1 MIRTM
6 VYHRK
11 KIWMV
16 FLICIMLLLGLVGR
30 LWYLMNVRAEYYSKK
45 AEDLHERERDI
56 KAARGKIL
64 DIRGNILADNRTVC
78 TVSVIHSQIK
88 DPEKVIR
95 VLSGA
100 LSVKEEEIRKKVE
113 KISSIERIQTNV
125 EKSIG
130 DRIRE
135 YDLEGVKVDII
146 LMDLSL
152 QKYWDLPEVIIRGS
166 LVLKRNT
173 MRS

>member
-1 MIRTM
+1 
-6 VYHRK
+6 
-11 KIWMV
+11 MV

-130 DRIRE
+130 DRRSTEPENGGRNRCQEILCVPVWMLISRNMCSRQPVKSWKKNRRRE
-135 YDLEGVKVDII
+135 FPYCL
-146 LMDLSL
+146 
-152 QKYWDLPEVIIRGS
+152 
-166 LVLKRNT
+166 
-173 MRS
+173 

>member
-11 KIWMV
+11 KIWVV

-113 KISSIERIQTNV
+113 KIFSNTKKANKTYLFYCTSSFCAWENHYLILHQKQENYFF
-125 EKSIG
+125 S
-130 DRIRE
+130 
-135 YDLEGVKVDII
+135 LGV
-146 LMDLSL
+146 
-152 QKYWDLPEVIIRGS
+152 GS
-166 LVLKRNT
+166 LIAFHSFVF
-173 MRS
+173 

>member
-11 KIWMV
+11 KIWVV

-135 YDLEGVKVDII
+135 YD
-146 LMDLSL
+146 
-152 QKYWDLPEVIIRGS
+152 QIRKS
-166 LVLKRNT
+166 TRLNSSHSRASR
-173 MRS
+173 MPSSA

>member
-6 VYHRK
+6 VYHKEK
-11 KIWMV
+11 KYGLV

-88 DPEKVIR
+88 E
-95 VLSGA
+95 S
-100 LSVKEEEIRKKVE
+100 
-113 KISSIERIQTNV
+113 
-125 EKSIG
+125 
-130 DRIRE
+130 
-135 YDLEGVKVDII
+135 
-146 LMDLSL
+146 
-152 QKYWDLPEVIIRGS
+152 
-166 LVLKRNT
+166 
-173 MRS
+173 

>member
-1 MIRTM
+1 MTISEGDFFMIRTM

-11 KIWMV
+11 KIWVV

-78 TVSVIHSQIK
+78 THLFHRTDHLITTSVI
-88 DPEKVIR
+88 
-95 VLSGA
+95 
-100 LSVKEEEIRKKVE
+100 
-113 KISSIERIQTNV
+113 
-125 EKSIG
+125 
-130 DRIRE
+130 
-135 YDLEGVKVDII
+135 
-146 LMDLSL
+146 
-152 QKYWDLPEVIIRGS
+152 
-166 LVLKRNT
+166 
-173 MRS
+173 

>member
-11 KIWMV
+11 KIWVV

-113 KISSIERIQTNV
+113 KISSI
-125 EKSIG
+125 
-130 DRIRE
+130 
-135 YDLEGVKVDII
+135 
-146 LMDLSL
+146 
-152 QKYWDLPEVIIRGS
+152 
-166 LVLKRNT
+166 
-173 MRS
+173 

>member
-11 KIWMV
+11 KIWVV

-113 KISSIERIQTNV
+113 KIVDSS
-125 EKSIG
+125 
-130 DRIRE
+130 
-135 YDLEGVKVDII
+135 LKV
-146 LMDLSL
+146 
-152 QKYWDLPEVIIRGS
+152 
-166 LVLKRNT
+166 
-173 MRS
+173 